1 MSPLLLLLIALM
13 VAITLTMRFRGARLI
28 TGPGAPLRIVVITIA
43 SLAIPAVIVVLAG
56 TRKGLPGFERFGVIL
71 GGVTE
76 GAMTLLRMG
85 RILALAERPVSHRL
99 FALLAFATIVPSLV
113 LLTLWAA
120 TSWLGA
126 SSDRAQAAVRGLR
139 SEERRLEADLTL
151 ALARPADA
159 ESRLSDLAL
168 MRARSG
174 ERVIAWLRRGSW
186 ARVAGEIAWGDT
198 AFREWPADSPG
209 RATLAVIGGVAYVG
223 ARAVAAS
230 DTALAAIGLI
240 PVRGPMAD
248 DISRRIGARVRT
260 TDGSA
265 RRISYTATG
274 ALDEIGDGGL
284 SPTAGYAEQLGW
296 IWDGTRWQRSGN
308 ILSVETDLAVALGG
322 LVRNPMVT
330 PIAVIPLVLLLLLVL
345 VAARVLVMTI
355 NTARTLGV
363 SISAAAAALRTGA
376 GALEAGRLDH
386 RIVVAGDNDLWD
398 VAAAFNRMAE
408 GLERGRELE
417 RERQRLESELAV
429 ARRIQSRL
437 LPERAPEVR
446 GAEIAGFSEPAREVG
461 GDYYDHIV
469 LADGRVALVI
479 ADVSGKG
486 MPAALLMSAF
496 RAALLTQLDGG
507 AEPGAAFGHVNRF
520 LHRSIEPGRFVTA
533 FLAVL
538 DPQSERIDYCNAG
551 HNPPYLVTRDGRT
564 TTLETGGLLLGMLE
578 DSSYAQGV
586 AELAP
591 GNMLVLFT
599 DGVTEAQRADGAMW
613 GEERLVST
621 LREGACE
628 PCAALVRRIVDAV
641 RAFEGGERPS
651 DDITLL
657 IARRTAT

>member
-1 MSPLLLLLIALM
+1 MVNGWLKLIC
-13 VAITLTMRFRGARLI
+13 R
-28 TGPGAPLRIVVITIA
+28 PIA
-43 SLAIPAVIVVLAG
+43 AFIWL
-56 TRKGLPGFERFGVIL
+56 
-71 GGVTE
+71 
-76 GAMTLLRMG
+76 TLL
-85 RILALAERPVSHRL
+85 SNL
-99 FALLAFATIVPSLV
+99 FG
-113 LLTLWAA
+113 AA
-120 TSWLGA
+120 AA
-126 SSDRAQAAVRGLR
+126 SNSGN
-139 SEERRLEADLTL
+139 TL
-151 ALARPADA
+151 AAAIGDGKTANPD
-159 ESRLSDLAL
+159 
-168 MRARSG
+168 SG
-174 ERVIAWLRRGSW
+174 WPDYKE
-186 ARVAGEIAWGDT
+186 GDT
-198 AFREWPADSPG
+198 AKEDII
-209 RATLAVIGGVAYVG
+209 T
-223 ARAVAAS
+223 
-230 DTALAAIGLI
+230 
-240 PVRGPMAD
+240 PV
-248 DISRRIGARVRT
+248 
-260 TDGSA
+260 
-265 RRISYTATG
+265 
-274 ALDEIGDGGL
+274 
-284 SPTAGYAEQLGW
+284 
-296 IWDGTRWQRSGN
+296 
-308 ILSVETDLAVALGG
+308 
-322 LVRNPMVT
+322 
-330 PIAVIPLVLLLLLVL
+330 PLVVIDPEATETLKRKE
-345 VAARVLVMTI
+345 ASRVPVICRYYT
-355 NTARTLGV
+355 N
-363 SISAAAAALRTGA
+363 AAAEAERELLSAIAATRSNFLQ
-376 GALEAGRLDH
+376 
-386 RIVVAGDNDLWD
+386 N

-417 RERQRLESELAV
+417 RERQRLESELAL

-641 RAFEGGERPS
+641 RAFEGEEGPS

-657 IARRTAT
+657 IARRTAG

>member
-1 MSPLLLLLIALM
+1 MPPLLLLLIALM
-13 VAITLTMRFRGARLI
+13 LAITLTMRFRGARLI
-28 TGPGAPLRIVVITIA
+28 TGPGAPLRLVVITIA
-43 SLAIPAVIVVLAG
+43 SLAIPAVIVVVVG
-56 TRKGLPGFERFGVIL
+56 THRGLPGFERFAVIL
-71 GGVTE
+71 GGVTA
-76 GAMTLLRMG
+76 GAITLLRMG
-85 RILALAERPVSHRL
+85 RILALAERQVSHRL

-120 TSWLGA
+120 TSWLGT
-126 SSDRAQAAVRGLR
+126 SSDRAQAAVREFR
-139 SEERRLEADLTL
+139 SEERRLEADLAL

-159 ESRLSDLAL
+159 ESRLADLAR
-168 MRARSG
+168 MRARRG
-174 ERVIAWLRRGSW
+174 ERVNAWLRRGSW
-186 ARVAGEIAWGDT
+186 ARVTGEVALGDT
-198 AFREWPADSPG
+198 ALTEWPADSTG

-248 DISRRIGARVRT
+248 EISRRIGARLRT
-260 TDGSA
+260 TGA
-265 RRISYTATG
+265 ATG
-274 ALDEIGDGGL
+274 ELKEIANGGL

-308 ILSVETDLAVALGG
+308 ILSVETDMAVALGG

-330 PIAVIPLVLLLLLVL
+330 PIAVIPLVLLLPLVI
-345 VAARVLVMTI
+345 VAVRVIVMTI
-355 NTARTLGV
+355 NTARTLGT

-386 RIVVAGDNDLWD
+386 RIEVAGDNDLWD

-417 RERQRLESELAV
+417 RERQRLESELAL
-429 ARRIQSRL
+429 AGRIQSRL

-446 GAEIAGFSEPAREVG
+446 GIEIAGFSEPAREVG
-461 GDYYDHIV
+461 GDYYDHTV
-469 LADGRVALVI
+469 LADGRVALVV

-507 AEPGAAFGHVNRF
+507 SEPGAALGHVNRF

-538 DPQSERIDYCNAG
+538 DARSERIDYCNAG

-564 TTLETGGLLLGMLE
+564 TTLETGGLLLGMLD
-578 DSSYAQGV
+578 DSSYTQGV

-613 GEERLVST
+613 GEGRLVSA
-621 LREGACE
+621 LREGVGE

-641 RAFEGGERPS
+641 RAFEGEEGPS

-657 IARRTAT
+657 IARRTAG